1 MDAAQRLEFAPPPG
15 AGLSRALLL
24 ALLAHVLLVTALTW
38 GVRWKRDAAQVT
50 AEAELWS
57 SVPLAAAPRLVETPP
72 APAAEPPAPQ
82 PAPQPVTQPVTQPV
96 APPLASKA
104 DIALEREKQRQ
115 KTERQQAALKLEQQR
130 RQQAALDKKR
140 EQEQQAALEK
150 KKKAEQSTK
159 VADAAKSKQEA
170 EQAKQ
175 EAAKLETQRQLNMQ
189 RMAGL
194 AGASGAPSATG
205 SARQSAAPSAG
216 YAARVVASIKPNVV
230 FTEEPVGNP
239 SVDIELRTAADG
251 TIVSSKVIKSS
262 GNKAWDDAVQKG
274 IDKTAVLPRDLD
286 GRVPSPMVIAYR
298 FR

>member
-82 PAPQPVTQPVTQPV
+82 PVTLPVTQPV

-189 RMAGL
+189 RMAGMAGL

-239 SVDIELRTAADG
+239 SVDIELRAAADG

>member
-72 APAAEPPAPQ
+72 APAAEPPAP
-82 PAPQPVTQPVTQPV
+82 QPVTQPV

-175 EAAKLETQRQLNMQ
+175 EAANLETQRQLNMQ

-205 SARQSAAPSAG
+205 SAPQSAAPSAG

-239 SVDIELRTAADG
+239 SVDIELRAAADG

>member
-15 AGLSRALLL
+15 VGLSRALLL
-24 ALLAHVLLVTALTW
+24 ALLAHVLLVTALSW

-72 APAAEPPAPQ
+72 APAAEP

-205 SARQSAAPSAG
+205 GAPQSAAPSAG

-239 SVDIELRTAADG
+239 SVDIELRAAADG

-286 GRVPSPMVIAYR
+286 GRVPSPMVIVYR

>member
-82 PAPQPVTQPVTQPV
+82 PVTLPVTQPV

-130 RQQAALDKKR
+130 RQQAALDKK
-140 EQEQQAALEK
+140 
-150 KKKAEQSTK
+150 KKAEQSTK

-189 RMAGL
+189 RMAGMAGL

-239 SVDIELRTAADG
+239 SVDIELRAAADG

>member
-82 PAPQPVTQPVTQPV
+82 PAPQPVTQPV

-205 SARQSAAPSAG
+205 SAPQSAAPSAG

-239 SVDIELRTAADG
+239 SVDIELRAAADG

>member
-72 APAAEPPAPQ
+72 APAAEP

-205 SARQSAAPSAG
+205 SAPQSAAPSAG

-239 SVDIELRTAADG
+239 SVDIELRAAADG

>member
-1 MDAAQRLEFAPPPG
+1 MDTTDRLDFAPPPT
-15 AGLSRALLL
+15 AGLSRALVL
-24 ALLAHVLLVTALTW
+24 AVLAHAVLVTALTW

-50 AEAELWS
+50 AEAELWA
-57 SVPLAAAPRLVETPP
+57 SVPLAAAPRPVETPP
-72 APAAEPPAPQ
+72 APAAEL
-82 PAPQPVTQPVTQPV
+82 PAPQPVTPPVT
-96 APPLASKA
+96 PPLASKA
-104 DIALEREKQRQ
+104 DIALERDRQRQ
-115 KTERQQAALKLEQQR
+115 KVERQQAAVKLEQQR

-140 EQEQQAALEK
+140 EQEQQAALDK

-159 VADAAKSKQEA
+159 AADAAKSKQEA

-175 EAAKLETQRQLNMQ
+175 EAAKLEAQRQLNMQ

-205 SARQSAAPSAG
+205 SATQSAAPSAG

-274 IDKTAVLPRDLD
+274 IDKTAVLPRDVD